1 MKTMSESA
9 PDGAWHTASAQ
20 SEVAEILKGRW
31 DSPKHQAQGRRK
43 ETRSILTGRP
53 EMSVLTVQMR
63 KNGAQGGEVTGT
75 RSHSE

>member
-43 ETRSILTGRP
+43 ETRSGQEHCAGGFP
-53 EMSVLTVQMR
+53 SHR
-63 KNGAQGGEVTGT
+63 KRTESPG
-75 RSHSE
+75 